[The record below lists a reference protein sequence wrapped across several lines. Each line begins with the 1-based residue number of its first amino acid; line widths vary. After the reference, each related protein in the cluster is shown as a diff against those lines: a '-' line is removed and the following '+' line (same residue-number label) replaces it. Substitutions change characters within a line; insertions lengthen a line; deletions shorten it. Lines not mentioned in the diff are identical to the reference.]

1 MVGFPSFGDD
11 GNFIGGFCEAD
22 ADFTAVVSAFAV
34 LLTRRIESLA
44 EAVGVTVVG
53 ATAVGAG
60 AVGAGAVIT
69 GVVAGAGEED
79 VANATPT
86 HRWFRYE
93 I

>member
-44 EAVGVTVVG
+44 EVVG

-86 HRWFRYE
+86 HRWFRYD